1 MNYYLVHFRQN
12 IAHLKKHG
20 VYWMDEIN
28 LSKLTIN
35 SANIINTKDLPKFA
49 NQEYLLL
56 VRSGGIG
63 DIVAMSS
70 ICGVAPKTIFLTQKK
85 YLPIL
90 DLFKN
95 KPIAKHFDEPIFTAN
110 SYNEFVLKLNKIG
123 IMQGEDAIE
132 LGSKDDWY
140 EIFSKSIGRELIE
153 GRPQLIRPFNQI
165 VDRCLIVSESSTINR
180 TGDGEALKQIAI
192 KYFKDVDIAH
202 KMNWTTKEYIKAL
215 STYKFVISVDT
226 SAIHIREGFGLS
238 ALGLY
243 GAFTAQCRTK
253 NYTHTHSIDVIM
265 CSLGPCFVHVVNPC
279 RLNAN
284 KTSAHCLTNYE
295 QIEQELINYLKIC
308 Q

>member
-1 MNYYLVHFRQN
+1 MNYFLVHFRQN
-12 IAHLKKHG
+12 VAQLKKHA
-20 VYWMDEIN
+20 VYWMDETN
-28 LSKLTIN
+28 LSKVPVN
-35 SANIINTKDLPKFA
+35 SVNIINTKDLPKYA

-70 ICGVAPKTIFLTQKK
+70 ICGIAPKTIFLTQKK

-90 DLFKN
+90 DLFKS
-95 KPIAKHFDEPIFTAN
+95 KPIPKHFDDPIFTAN
-110 SYNEFVLKLNKIG
+110 SYSEFISKLTKIG

-140 EIFSKSIGRELIE
+140 EIFSRSIGRELIE
-153 GRPQLIRPFNQI
+153 GRPQLIRPFNEVI
-165 VDRCLIVSESSTINR
+165 DRCLIVSESSTINR
-180 TGDGEALKQIAI
+180 TGDGESIKQIAV
-192 KYFKDVDIAH
+192 KYFKQVDIAH
-202 KMNWTTKEYIKAL
+202 KMNWTTKEYIAAL

-243 GAFTAQCRTK
+243 GAFAAQCRTK
-253 NYTHTHSIDVIM
+253 NYTHTHSVDVIM
-265 CSLGPCFVHVVNPC
+265 CSLGPCFIHGVKPC
-279 RLNAN
+279 RLNTN
-284 KTSAHCLTNYE
+284 NTSAYCLTNYE
-295 QIEQELINYLKIC
+295 QIEQELISYLKIC